1 MSSIKIRSTLERVR
15 SACLDVGL
23 KWSPNLTLELPAS
36 LCQTSS
42 TCNQAWLY
50 FLIILH
56 MDTHHVEIQVDG
68 GNKMHCHLNLKSLNI
83 FEHPFILHAI
93 KYAHRFIFPSVES
106 QLIIKNT
113 NDGRWGIQHYYFK
126 HGKAPII
133 PKFIQVIFSWLESTA
148 FYRLWRSLLQQTVS
162 FIRMHKFI
170 YFS

>member
-1 MSSIKIRSTLERVR
+1 MHI
-15 SACLDVGL
+15 
-23 KWSPNLTLELPAS
+23 
-36 LCQTSS
+36 
-42 TCNQAWLY
+42 
-50 FLIILH
+50 
-56 MDTHHVEIQVDG
+56 DTHHVEIQVDG
-68 GNKMHCHLNLKSLNI
+68 VMPFYRCTDCHLKSLNI

-162 FIRMHKFI
+162 FIRMHNVYLFLLI
-170 YFS
+170 LIHSMNICLS